1 MTATEEKQTLL
12 KQLETRFKEQMHRHP
27 NVDWANVER
36 RLQEQPDALAVLKRM
51 EQTGGEPDLVTDPD
65 APDDLTFF
73 DCVKES
79 PTGRRSCC
87 YDQAAREK
95 RKKNSPATS
104 ALELAT
110 EMGVSLLTEAQYRM
124 LQALEPMDL
133 KTSSWIA
140 TPSSIRDQGGALY
153 CDRRY
158 DTVFVYH
165 NGADSYYASR
175 GFRGCLTL

>member
-1 MTATEEKQTLL
+1 MATTEEQSLL
-12 KQLETRFKEQMHRHP
+12 EQLEKRFKEQMHRHP
-27 NVDWANVER
+27 DVDWKDVES
-36 RLQEQPDALAVLKRM
+36 RLQEQPDALAVLKQM

-65 APDDLTFF
+65 APSVLTFI
-73 DCVKES
+73 DCAKES
-79 PTGRRSCC
+79 PAGRRSGC
-87 YDQAAREK
+87 YDQRAREA
-95 RKKNSPATS
+95 RKKNPPATS
-104 ALELAT
+104 ALEQAT

-133 KTSSWIA
+133 KTSSWVA